1 MIRTTV
7 VEQDRHIEMLR
18 PQDRLLYRI
27 EHPQC
32 DIAERV
38 PVKDEPRRR
47 RIKINNVF
55 RLRTTTVAT
64 TDRRP

>member
-27 EHPQC
+27 EHPKR
-32 DIAERV
+32 DIAEHM
-38 PVKDEPRRR
+38 PVKDEAPPP
-47 RIKINNVF
+47 IKINNVF
-55 RLRTTTVAT
+55 RLSTTTVAI